1 MIFSQR
7 VSPSASLIIHFKEKM
22 SLQVWTAQ
30 FYLLVHEYN
39 RHARDARQCRDGQ
52 DLGDIRS
59 FYGISS
65 FNLS

>member
-1 MIFSQR
+1 
-7 VSPSASLIIHFKEKM
+7 M

-39 RHARDARQCRDGQ
+39 RHAREARQCRDGQ
-52 DLGDIRS
+52 DLGNICS

-65 FNLS
+65 FLFKLVQAMG